1 MRRPP
6 SVPAPAASS
15 DPSDASAEEPRY
27 VEGDAVCDDLYDDLR
42 DDLEVRTARRPNEN
56 IDFPSD
62 SDPALLRVGIPGD
75 FIPFALRDAE
85 GHVVG
90 HDAELLELLAER
102 AGFAGRVRLFAS
114 TWKTLFSDLVS
125 GRVDL
130 VCGGVSVT
138 PERCHVATPL
148 PRYAPFWKT
157 GLVRREDRER
167 FAGFDVKAFDNE
179 TLRVLKNP
187 GGTNETWV
195 DANLAH
201 ARVRLHPVNEEIPG
215 LIAAGEGDLMVTDVT
230 EARWYAARDER
241 LAVLPQRFTPVE
253 YKAFYVR
260 RGFAGI
266 DALRRAWEDLE
277 AAGALSEL
285 AHRWGIDA

>member
-6 SVPAPAASS
+6 CVPAPAASS

-27 VEGDAVCDDLYDDLR
+27 AEGDALCDVSDI
-42 DDLEVRTARRPNEN
+42 RTARRPDEN
-56 IDFPSD
+56 VNLPSD
-62 SDPALLRVGIPGD
+62 SDPMPLRVGIPGD

-85 GHVVG
+85 GRIVG
-90 HDAELLELLAER
+90 HDAELLALLAER
-102 AGFAGRVRLFAS
+102 AGFAGRVRLCTS

-138 PERCHVATPL
+138 PERCQAATAL

-157 GLVRREDRER
+157 GLVRREDWER
-167 FAGFDVKAFDNE
+167 FAEFDVEAFDNE
-179 TLRVLKNP
+179 TLRVVKNP

-195 DANLAH
+195 DVNLTH

-241 LAVLPQRFTPVE
+241 LAVLPQHFTPVE

-266 DALRRAWEDLE
+266 DALRRAWEAL
-277 AAGALSEL
+277 AADGALAEL
-285 AHRWGIDA
+285 AQRWGIDA

>member
-1 MRRPP
+1 MRRPLC
-6 SVPAPAASS
+6 VPAPAASS
-15 DPSDASAEEPRY
+15 APSDASAKEPRY
-27 VEGDAVCDDLYDDLR
+27 AEGDALCDAVCDAVCDDLD
-42 DDLEVRTARRPNEN
+42 VRTARRPDEN
-56 IDFPSD
+56 VEFLSD
-62 SDPALLRVGIPGD
+62 SEPTPLRVGIPGD

-85 GHVVG
+85 GNVVG

-102 AGFAGRVRLFAS
+102 AGFAGRVVLCAS
-114 TWKTLFSDLVS
+114 AWKSLFSDLVS

-138 PERCHVATPL
+138 PERCRTATAL

-167 FAGFDVKAFDNE
+167 FAGLEVKAFDNE
-179 TLRVLKNP
+179 NFRVVKNP

-195 DANLAH
+195 DANLTH

-230 EARWYAARDER
+230 EARWYAARDAR
-241 LAVLPQRFTPVE
+241 LAVLAQRFTPVE

-260 RGFAGI
+260 RGFAGVE
-266 DALRRAWEDLE
+266 ALRRAWEDL
-277 AAGALSEL
+277 AADGALSEL
-285 AHRWGIDA
+285 ARRWGIDA